1 MKAIIF
7 DMGGVLVD
15 LDIEA
20 CRQAYKEGLGFNEID
35 EILDPCHQKGIFG
48 DMEAGKITA
57 DEFRDYVIAHSRPG
71 VTGEDVDKALH
82 HILVGIAPYKIDML
96 RRLSADYDIYMLSNN
111 NAICLPFS
119 SKMFDDAG
127 IPLKDIFIKCFFSF
141 EMKALKPSKA
151 FYQAVVQEIGLP
163 AEQMLFI
170 DDSQRNVDG
179 SIEAGLPAVYY
190 EPGTDLSALVYDV
203 LNREER

>member
-1 MKAIIF
+1 MGMKAIIF

-71 VTGEDVDKALH
+71 VVYDDVDKALH

-111 NAICLPFS
+111 NPIATACASRMFEQAGFS
-119 SKMFDDAG
+119 MERDFKKCYISYQMKM
-127 IPLKDIFIKCFFSF
+127 
-141 EMKALKPSKA
+141 LKPSA
-151 FYQAVVQEIGLP
+151 EFYKAVVADIGLP
-163 AEQMLFI
+163 ADQMLFI
-170 DDSQRNVDG
+170 DDSKTNVQASVD
-179 SIEAGLPAVYY
+179 AGLPAVWY
-190 EPGTDLSALVYDV
+190 EPGTDLDALLYAFFKV
-203 LNREER
+203 

>member
-1 MKAIIF
+1 MGMKAIIF

-57 DEFRDYVIAHSRPG
+57 DEFRNYVIAHSRPG
-71 VTGEDVDKALH
+71 ITGEDVDKALH

-111 NAICLPFS
+111 NPIATACASRMFEQAGFS
-119 SKMFDDAG
+119 MERDFKKCYISYQMKM
-127 IPLKDIFIKCFFSF
+127 
-141 EMKALKPSKA
+141 LKPSA
-151 FYQAVVQEIGLP
+151 EFYKAVVADIGRP
-163 AEQMLFI
+163 ADQMLFI
-170 DDSQRNVDG
+170 DDSKTNVQASVD
-179 SIEAGLPAVYY
+179 AGLPAVWY
-190 EPGTDLSALVYDV
+190 EPGTDLDALLYAFFKV
-203 LNREER
+203 